1 MFILFCIFVGFSIG
15 LLVSILKTVSSLED
29 LLLDVERNL
38 RRVEKS
44 IWRKK

>member
-1 MFILFCIFVGFSIG
+1 MFVLFCIFVGFSIG

>member
-1 MFILFCIFVGFSIG
+1 MFILFCIFIGFSIG

-29 LLLDVERNL
+29 LLLDIEKNQ
-38 RRVEKS
+38 RRIEKS